1 MVMSANL
8 DLVRSIYAG
17 VERGDYSSA
26 AWASPD
32 IEYVVADGVE
42 PTVVRGRDGLV
53 HAMRNAFS
61 VIEDW
66 RDEPE
71 EYRELDAA
79 RVLVLST
86 FRGRGKLSG
95 LQVDQKVAE
104 LFEIHAGKITR
115 IVVYFDRA
123 TALADVGGAE

>member
-1 MVMSANL
+1 VSASV
-8 DLVRSIYAG
+8 DLVRSIFADVG
-17 VERGDYSSA
+17 RGDYSSA
-26 AWASPD
+26 AWASAD

-42 PTVVRGRDGLV
+42 PTTASGRDGLV
-53 HAMRNAFS
+53 QAMRNAFS

-71 EYRELDAA
+71 EYRELDAE

-86 FRGRGKLSG
+86 FCGRGKLSG
-95 LQVDQKVAE
+95 LQVEQKVAQ
-104 LFEIHAGKITR
+104 LFEIHAGQVTR

-123 TALADVGGAE
+123 TAFADVGLAD